1 MCELPSPYRSKNL
14 KVVFVRWKVLVN
26 LIIKFVNEI
35 VAVVYSSIVNVNVLE
50 AVFDRRIG
58 CFFVLCTAREFRYK
72 IGSRPLGAKMF
83 DPVHVDTCAGDR
95 TFPVL
100 R

>member
-26 LIIKFVNEI
+26 LIIKFVDEI
-35 VAVVYSSIVNVNVLE
+35 VAVVYSRIINVNVLE
-50 AVFDRRIG
+50 AVFDRWIG
-58 CFFVLCTAREFRYK
+58 CFFVLSTAREPRYK
-72 IGSRPLGAKMF
+72 SGSPPLGVKTF